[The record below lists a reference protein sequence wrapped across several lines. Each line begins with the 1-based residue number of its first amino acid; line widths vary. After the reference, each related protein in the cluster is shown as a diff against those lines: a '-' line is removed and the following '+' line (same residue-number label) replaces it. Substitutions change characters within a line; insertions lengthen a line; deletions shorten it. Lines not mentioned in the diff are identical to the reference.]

1 MCRLYLTTKQRELGF
16 EHSTMCR
23 RFPSWWCLESGSYPI
38 HWHQHV
44 GGTFDAAHNV
54 NMKSSDAVAMWSCE
68 LRVHSWNNL
77 VFFTI
82 CDLQK
87 NDGWTRPRVT
97 PRLPMSTHLLVK
109 TSGPMFVI
117 FSIQPIRLWS
127 RFSSPCWLLYTVE
140 NVWNMWTSLYF
151 SNDFGADNLEPAFGF
166 PWGPWG
172 RGSTV
177 GNRDDQSMPL
187 GRCKRDH
194 PGTSN
199 GSNWKFTSEG
209 ESKKSSGV
217 MR

>member
-23 RFPSWWCLESGSYPI
+23 RFPSWWCLESGSYSI

-54 NMKSSDAVAMWSCE
+54 NMKSSDAVAMWSCA

-87 NDGWTRPRVT
+87 NDGWIRPRVS
-97 PRLPMSTHLLVK
+97 PCLPMSTHLLVK

-127 RFSSPCWLLYTVE
+127 RFSSPCWLLYTVWKCLKYV
-140 NVWNMWTSLYF
+140 NILIFFQWFWCWQFGTRFWVLSLRPMRAGL
-151 SNDFGADNLEPAFGF
+151 DRGEPRWSVDA
-166 PWGPWG
+166 
-172 RGSTV
+172 
-177 GNRDDQSMPL
+177 L
-187 GRCKRDH
+187 GCKRDH

-209 ESKKSSGV
+209 ESKQSSGV